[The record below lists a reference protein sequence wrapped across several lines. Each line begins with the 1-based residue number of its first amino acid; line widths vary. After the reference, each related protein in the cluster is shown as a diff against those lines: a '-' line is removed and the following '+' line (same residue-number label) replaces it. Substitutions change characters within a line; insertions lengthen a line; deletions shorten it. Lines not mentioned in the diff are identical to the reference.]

1 MLDLTY
7 KTISQDQ
14 KDEIL
19 VKEDK
24 LLTEKSK
31 DVEIEA
37 SKPVKNKLNEIVA
50 GKKKA
55 RKDEKLVITLL
66 SNKKDDENFGAA
78 VKEGILVET
87 KRYDVEFKDF
97 IQKLD
102 QDDRWWD
109 FKIKQWIIRNDSAV
123 EKLLKFIQKK
133 SFGLIDNRFK
143 A

>member
-50 GKKKA
+50 GKNKKA
-55 RKDEKLVITLL
+55 KKDEKLVITLQ
-66 SNKKDDENFGAA
+66 SNKNDDENFDATI
-78 VKEGILVET
+78 KEGILFAT
-87 KRYDVEFKDF
+87 KRFDVEF
-97 IQKLD
+97 
-102 QDDRWWD
+102 
-109 FKIKQWIIRNDSAV
+109 
-123 EKLLKFIQKK
+123 
-133 SFGLIDNRFK
+133 
-143 A
+143 